1 MNLVTIDTKL
11 YKKFQND
18 TELLHNAKRPCVVV
32 IKLKYKGHNYDFAVP
47 IRSNIPAAAPKEQ
60 YFALPPRST
69 TRPTNRH
76 GLHYIKMFPI
86 EKQYLL
92 KYHTEGNVA
101 TTMYKAIIDKNTTEI
116 VNACQKYLND
126 YEAGIRPQFSTDID
140 YLTQQLI
147 K

>member
-1 MNLVTIDTKL
+1 MKLVTIDTKL

-140 YLTQQLI
+140 YLTQKLI